1 MKKFLKFFV
10 LALVVTLVGCSTNE
24 VETQKEQ
31 LRVTYSS
38 DFETLTFSV
47 WPTFTVTVPDK
58 QDFNVKGAAR
68 RDDFFDSFYSYELNE
83 PNNFDELEHFPVVSA
98 VSFVNKD
105 SIQRY
110 IDESENDNVKKD
122 RELLLGKFD
131 AQKKAFEEKVSYE
144 DTDLKQ
150 LGGNSYFVNK
160 RECAGDI
167 YGCSLMMYTT
177 FVGDVRVDIAVSLDE
192 NVAEEEALV
201 SQIKIENLESRPAV
215 IKLEE

>member
-1 MKKFLKFFV
+1 MKKFLKIFV
-10 LALVVTLVGCSTNE
+10 LAVVVTLVGCSNSAI
-24 VETQKEQ
+24 ETQEEQ

-47 WPTFTVTVPDK
+47 WPRFKVTVADK

-110 IDESENDNVKKD
+110 IEESENEDVERS
-122 RELLLGKFD
+122 RELLLVKFD
-131 AQKKAFEEKVSYE
+131 EQKKAFEEKVSYE
-144 DTDLKQ
+144 NTVLKRI
-150 LGGNSYFVNK
+150 GGNYYFVNE
-160 RECAGDI
+160 RECEGDI

-177 FVGDVRVDIAVSLDE
+177 FMGDIRVDIAVSLDQ
-192 NVAEEEALV
+192 NVAEEEELV
-201 SQIKIENLESRPAV
+201 SQIKIEELEPVRD
-215 IKLEE
+215 IKL